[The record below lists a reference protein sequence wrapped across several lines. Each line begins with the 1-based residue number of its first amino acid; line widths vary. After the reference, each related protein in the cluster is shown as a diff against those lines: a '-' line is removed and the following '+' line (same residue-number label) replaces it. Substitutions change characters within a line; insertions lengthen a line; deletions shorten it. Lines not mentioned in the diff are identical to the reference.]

1 MSDLNR
7 SELIAQVGEL
17 VERVSADEQDLS
29 AINELDQLVAH
40 NEAAKEIYLQH
51 IWMQVQMRSS
61 AVLSNEIDDRIP
73 AAALAV
79 GLPTEDEELQ
89 LWSVWSI
96 GTAVAAAL
104 CMTILIA
111 WPLGRL
117 HDSTPIAVADTIES
131 SSSFYA
137 GSKQAVANSNS
148 GETLPEKRVLNNALA
163 SNNLAHPGNSM
174 RLVGGVA
181 DSDDLAIPE
190 TISFNQHV
198 RSILSENCYYCHG
211 PDPNHRK
218 ADLRLDTA
226 EGAEYV
232 IDLDNPEDSEL
243 MLRIHSEDAEDL
255 MPPPESGRVV
265 SDYEKQILKKWIAQ
279 GANYE
284 PHWAFIAPRKTA
296 LPETDDRG
304 WGRNEVDRFILARL
318 EKEGIKPSPR
328 AEPSV
333 LVRRLY
339 LDLIGLPPS
348 VEQVESFLASYQG
361 DADMAIEGLVDQLL
375 ASAHYGERMSLP
387 WLDSA
392 RYSDSN
398 GFQQDGDRHQWP
410 WRDWVVKAM
419 NDNMPFDQ
427 FTIEQLA
434 GDLLESPTEDQLIAT
449 AFNRNHMINGE
460 GGAIAEEQRNNYVF
474 DRVDTTA
481 TTWLGM
487 TMACAQ
493 CHDHKYDPIAQKDY
507 YRFFAYFNNIEENG
521 GVNFRAGR
529 LQCGTPLLKLPTDEQ
544 TAKIEEVDK
553 KIKPIR
559 ESLDAENDKIIEAM
573 KEWEVVA
580 LKDPPEKLNRDL
592 FRILKLPFD
601 ERNNGEI
608 NKLKDYF
615 LLNFAADDWKEPR
628 KELKGFE
635 DQRKKIQSQITTVM
649 VMRERK
655 KKRATNL
662 FHRGEYDQKGERV
675 FPGVPAFLP
684 KLGVDKHKDRLTLAR
699 WLVDP
704 GNPLTSRVTV
714 NRYWQTFFGTG
725 LVKTSEDFGVQGEL
739 PSHPELLDWLAV
751 DFVEHGW
758 DVKRIHRMLVTS
770 EAYLQSARHREDLI
784 EIDPENRLIARSP
797 RFRLP
802 SMLIRDAALSVSGLL
817 NDSIGGKPVYP
828 YQPVGLWKEF
838 SLERFSYKPSTG
850 EDLYRRSLY
859 TFWRRT
865 VAPPN
870 LFDAANRQTCIVKSS
885 LTNTPLHA
893 LVMLNDPTF
902 VEASR
907 ALAQKVVQKD
917 AGNDQENLKKGFS
930 IAIGRHPTKKEM
942 SSLTSALEDSR
953 THFSKHHEDAR
964 QLLTVGDTGK
974 VPEDND
980 EMVELAALT
989 CVMQVV
995 MNTDEFMTRE

>member
-1 MSDLNR
+1 MEDFSRIQML
-7 SELIAQVGEL
+7 ELKGEGGHLQLLRAIGLSIL
-17 VERVSADEQDLS
+17 VAFVFSSSVSAD
-29 AINELDQLVAH
+29 NGLD
-40 NEAAKEIYLQH
+40 
-51 IWMQVQMRSS
+51 
-61 AVLSNEIDDRIP
+61 IDD
-73 AAALAV
+73 
-79 GLPTEDEELQ
+79 Q
-89 LWSVWSI
+89 
-96 GTAVAAAL
+96 
-104 CMTILIA
+104 
-111 WPLGRL
+111 
-117 HDSTPIAVADTIES
+117 
-131 SSSFYA
+131 
-137 GSKQAVANSNS
+137 
-148 GETLPEKRVLNNALA
+148 
-163 SNNLAHPGNSM
+163 
-174 RLVGGVA
+174 
-181 DSDDLAIPE
+181 AIPE
-190 TISFNQHV
+190 TVSFNQHV
-198 RSILSENCYYCHG
+198 RPILSENCYYCHG

-232 IDLDNPEDSEL
+232 VNVDDPSDSE
-243 MLRIHSEDAEDL
+243 MIFRVHSDDAEEL

-265 SDYEKQILKKWIAQ
+265 SEYEKKILEKWIEQ
-279 GANYE
+279 GAVYE
-284 PHWAFIAPRKTA
+284 PHWAFIAPKKPP
-296 LPETDDRG
+296 LPEVKGQD
-304 WGRNEVDRFILARL
+304 WGRNEIDRFIYARL
-318 EKEGIKPSPR
+318 EQEGIEPAPR
-328 AEPSV
+328 AEPNV

-339 LDLIGLPPS
+339 LDLIGLPPTM
-348 VEQVESFLASYQG
+348 EQVEAFVVGYDS
-361 DADMAIEGLVDQLL
+361 DADMAIDRLVDQLM
-375 ASAHYGERMSLP
+375 ANSHYGERMAMP
-387 WLDSA
+387 WLDAA

-410 WRDWVVKAM
+410 WRDWVVNAM

-434 GDLLESPTEDQLIAT
+434 GDLLESPTDSQLIAT

-493 CHDHKYDPIAQKDY
+493 CHDHKYDPITQKDY
-507 YRFFAYFNNIEENG
+507 YQFFAYFNNVDESG
-521 GVNFRAGR
+521 RVDFRAGR
-529 LQCGTPLLKLPTDEQ
+529 LQYGNPVLKIPTDEQ
-544 TAKIEEVDK
+544 TAAIEAINAK
-553 KIKPIR
+553 RAPLK
-559 ESLDAENDKIIEAM
+559 ESLAAADDEILAAM
-573 KEWEVVA
+573 KEWEVGA
-580 LKDPPEKLNRDL
+580 LKDPPEKINRDL
-592 FRILKLPFD
+592 FRILRLPFN
-601 ERNNGEI
+601 ERNGGEV
-608 NKLKDYF
+608 NSLKEYF
-615 LLNFAADDWKEPR
+615 LLNFAADKWKEP
-628 KELKGFE
+628 KKKLKGF
-635 DQRKKIQSQITTVM
+635 DGQRKKVQERVMSVM

-655 KKRATNL
+655 ERRKTSL
-662 FHRGEYDQKGERV
+662 FLRGEYDKKGEEV
-675 FPGVPAFLP
+675 SPGVPGFLP
-684 KLGVDKHKDRLTLAR
+684 KTGDGEHKDRLALAR

-704 GNPLTSRVTV
+704 ENPLTSRVTV
-714 NRYWQTFFGTG
+714 NRYWQIFFGTG

-770 EAYLQSARHREDLI
+770 EAYLQTSRYRKDLI
-784 EIDPENRLIARSP
+784 EIDPENRLIARSS

-817 NDSIGGKPVYP
+817 NDSVGGKPVYP

-870 LFDAANRQTCIVKSS
+870 LFDAANRQTCVVKSS

-907 ALAQKVVQKD
+907 ALAQNICVED
-917 AGNDQENLKKGFS
+917 AGSDQEILKLGFTT
-930 IAIGRHPTKKEM
+930 AIGRSPTSKEVA
-942 SSLTSALEDSR
+942 SLTSALAESR
-953 THFSKHHEDAR
+953 LHFSSHHEDAR
-964 QLLTVGDTGK
+964 KLLTVGNSGK
-974 VPEDND
+974 VPEDED
-980 EMVELAALT
+980 KLAELAAIT
-989 CVMQVV
+989 CVMQIV

>member
-1 MSDLNR
+1 
-7 SELIAQVGEL
+7 
-17 VERVSADEQDLS
+17 
-29 AINELDQLVAH
+29 
-40 NEAAKEIYLQH
+40 
-51 IWMQVQMRSS
+51 MRSS
-61 AVLSNEIDDRIP
+61 AVSSNEIEDRTS
-73 AAALAV
+73 AATLANT
-79 GLPTEDEELQ
+79 LPTEDVEPQ
-89 LWSVWSI
+89 LWSLWSI

-104 CMTILIA
+104 CLTIFIA
-111 WPLGRL
+111 LPLGRL
-117 HDSTPIAVADTIES
+117 QDSSPDADETPSD
-131 SSSFYA
+131 
-137 GSKQAVANSNS
+137 QR
-148 GETLPEKRVLNNALA
+148 LPSNALVGN
-163 SNNLAHPGNSM
+163 SLVHPGNGTVF
-174 RLVGGVA
+174 VGGMA
-181 DSDDLAIPE
+181 DGDPAIPE

-211 PDPNHRK
+211 PDSNHRK

-232 IDLDNPEDSEL
+232 FDLDNPEDSEL
-243 MLRIHSEDAEDL
+243 ILRIHSEDEEDL

-265 SDYEKQILKKWIAQ
+265 SDYQKEILKKWIAQ

-284 PHWAFIAPRKTA
+284 PHWAFIAPQKTSV
-296 LPETDDRG
+296 PEANDQG
-304 WGRNEVDRFILARL
+304 WGRNEVDRFIYARL
-318 EKEGIKPSPR
+318 EQEGIKPSAR

-339 LDLIGLPPS
+339 LDLIGLPPT
-348 VEQVESFLASYQG
+348 VEQVESFLVSYER
-361 DADMAIEGLVDQLL
+361 DADMAIDGLVDQLM
-375 ASAHYGERMSLP
+375 ADPHYGERMSLP
-387 WLDSA
+387 WLDAA

-410 WRDWVVKAM
+410 WRDWVVYAM

-434 GDLLESPTEDQLIAT
+434 GDLLASPTDDQLIAT

-493 CHDHKYDPIAQKDY
+493 CHDHKYDPITQKDY

-553 KIKPIR
+553 QIKPIR
-559 ESLDAENDKIIEAM
+559 ESLDAENDKIIAAM
-573 KEWEVVA
+573 KQWEVVV
-580 LKDPPEKLNRDL
+580 LKEPPKKLNRDL

-601 ERNNGEI
+601 ERTDGEI
-608 NKLKDYF
+608 NKLKNYF
-615 LLNFAADDWKEPR
+615 LLNFADDKWKASR
-628 KELKGFE
+628 KKLKGFE
-635 DQRKKIQSQITTVM
+635 DQRKDIQSQITTVM
-649 VMRERK
+649 IMRQRK
-655 KKRATNL
+655 NKRTTNL
-662 FHRGEYDQKGERV
+662 FHRGQYDQKGEKV
-675 FPGVPAFLP
+675 SPGVPGFLP
-684 KLGVDKHKDRLTLAR
+684 KLGDGQHKDRLALAR

-704 GNPLTSRVTV
+704 DNPLTSRVTV

-725 LVKTSEDFGVQGEL
+725 LVKTLEDFGVQGEL

-751 DFVEHGW
+751 DFMEHGW
-758 DVKRIHRMLVTS
+758 DVKRMHRMLVTS
-770 EAYLQSARHREDLI
+770 EAYLQSSRHRKDLI

-802 SMLIRDAALSVSGLL
+802 SLLIRDAALSVSGLL

-907 ALAQKVVQKD
+907 ALAQKVAQKD
-917 AGNDQENLKKGFS
+917 AGSDQELLKKGFM
-930 IAIGRHPTKKEM
+930 IAIGRQPTTNEL
-942 SSLTSALEDSR
+942 SSLTAALADGR
-953 THFSKHHEDAR
+953 THFSSHHEDAR
-964 QLLTVGDTGK
+964 QLLTVGDSAK
-974 VPEDND
+974 VPEDKD
-980 EMVELAALT
+980 ELVELAALT